1 MNVHL
6 FNAIFLLKSE
16 RFSYTEGLV
25 SGFDFPGFLVCNVLK
40 HSILKRNCLIFKDVF
55 SPT

>member
-1 MNVHL
+1 MSVHL

-16 RFSYTEGLV
+16 RFFYTERLV